1 MKFQQELVISVQ
13 VGSLKLDFY
22 AYSLPIVLTSEVVG
36 IKIETIFLGLA
47 LTCFKGHHS
56 CSCYFPLITSVF
68 MLTSYR
74 IRPWVEN

>member
-22 AYSLPIVLTSEVVG
+22 VYFLPIILTFEVVG
-36 IKIETIFLGLA
+36 IRIETIFLGLA

-56 CSCYFPLITSVF
+56 CSCNFPLISLYVD
-68 MLTSYR
+68 
-74 IRPWVEN
+74 